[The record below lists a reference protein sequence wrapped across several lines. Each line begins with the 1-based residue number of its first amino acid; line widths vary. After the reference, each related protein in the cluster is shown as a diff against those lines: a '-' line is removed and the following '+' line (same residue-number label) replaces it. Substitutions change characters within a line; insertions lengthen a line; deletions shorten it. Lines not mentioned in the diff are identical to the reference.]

1 MSSDIPQAR
10 RNIRAILDNGNMT
23 IEQVR
28 SILLRTEPLLYR
40 EKYKRQKAEPTSN
53 TMTPELAEAIM
64 DHLAQEPSAST
75 KEIAEKFNVNQGRIS
90 ECIKRYGH

>member
-1 MSSDIPQAR
+1 MSSNIPQAR
-10 RNIRAILDNGNMT
+10 RNIQSILDNSDLT
-23 IEQVR
+23 VDQIR
-28 SILLRTEPLLYR
+28 SILSETEPLLHR

-64 DHLAQEPSAST
+64 DHLAQDPSAST
-75 KEIAEKFNVNQGRIS
+75 KEIAEKFNVNIGRIS

>member
-1 MSSDIPQAR
+1 MSSNIPQAR
-10 RNIRAILDNGNMT
+10 RNIRAILDNGEIT

-40 EKYKRQKAEPTSN
+40 EKYKRHKADPPST

-64 DHLAQEPSAST
+64 DYLAQDPSAST
-75 KEIAEKFNVNQGRIS
+75 KEIAEKFNVNQGRVS